1 MVSSSEGMFDGV
13 HSNTSNLRPAVTLN
27 LVFVVGATSLQE
39 RLVDTSTSSN
49 NTNGGTASGVQN
61 LLGSR
66 WELDTGLSGIG
77 VVGNDDSGVSGGLGE
92 FSAVSVFHLDAAAGS
107 SFGHVS
113 DGENVSDVES
123 GLFTTID
130 SLARGGTL
138 SSNEKLLVLS
148 ELVGILEG
156 DLGERSS
163 SAGVVDDVLDDT
175 FDEAV
180 SFSKVH

>member
-1 MVSSSEGMFDGV
+1 VK
-13 HSNTSNLRPAVTLN
+13 
-27 LVFVVGATSLQE
+27 
-39 RLVDTSTSSN
+39 
-49 NTNGGTASGVQN
+49 
-61 LLGSR
+61 
-66 WELDTGLSGIG
+66 
-77 VVGNDDSGVSGGLGE
+77 
-92 FSAVSVFHLDAAAGS
+92 
-107 SFGHVS
+107 
-113 DGENVSDVES
+113 S

-163 SAGVVDDVLDDT
+163 SAWVVDDVLDDT

>member
-1 MVSSSEGMFDGV
+1 MVYSLKI
-13 HSNTSNLRPAVTLN
+13 NL
-27 LVFVVGATSLQE
+27 E
-39 RLVDTSTSSN
+39 IIY
-49 NTNGGTASGVQN
+49 

-66 WELDTGLSGIG
+66 WELDTGLSGIR
-77 VVGNDDSGVSGGLGE
+77 VVGNDDSRVSGGLGE

-113 DGENVSDVES
+113 DWENVSDVES

-148 ELVGILEG
+148 KYLSFKHSLTLSDQSNIKLAHSFQPICGFF
-156 DLGERSS
+156 ER
-163 SAGVVDDVLDDT
+163 
-175 FDEAV
+175 
-180 SFSKVH
+180 